1 MNQLDQSNITQQQ
14 NWYKNRFFPIFIINS
29 FCELFVLDIFTHR
42 LTPPLT
48 LWVQCIVHLRS
59 TFSFLPSKLIRRYV
73 VLYALVH
80 YEKAVFIECS
90 TVYIV
95 TEPNVN

>member
-1 MNQLDQSNITQQQ
+1 MGAVYCAFAVN
-14 NWYKNRFFPIFIINS
+14 
-29 FCELFVLDIFTHR
+29 VLVF
-42 LTPPLT
+42 
-48 LWVQCIVHLRS
+48 
-59 TFSFLPSKLIRRYV
+59 PSKLIRRYV

-90 TVYIV
+90 AVYIV